1 MRRSLTAIAAT
12 IAGLIAL
19 LSFKSGSTRRVSGL
33 VARSSA
39 TTTPTTAPTSSG
51 SSQSV
56 DAPATTTT
64 APKKTVTGPEVDN
77 RYGPVQVQ
85 VTVQGSTI
93 LDIEAVQ
100 LPSDRRRSQEISDQA
115 APILRQEALA
125 AQSARIDVVSGATY
139 TSQGYAQSLQ
149 AALDAARQ

>member
-1 MRRSLTAIAAT
+1 MRRSLAAIAGT

-19 LSFKSGSTRRVSGL
+19 LSFKSGSSRRVPGL

-39 TTTPTTAPTSSG
+39 TTTPTTAPTSPG
-51 SSQSV
+51 ADQPV
-56 DAPATTTT
+56 DAPTTTT
-64 APKKTVTGPEVDN
+64 APPKKTATGPQVDN

-93 LDIEAVQ
+93 LDVEAVQ
-100 LPSDRRRSQEISDQA
+100 LPTDRRRSQEISDQA

-139 TSQGYAQSLQ
+139 TSQGYTQSLQ